1 MNKCKGC
8 VYWKWVKADKLYQT
22 PGYHYCEK
30 NKLTTCKRRAGEK
43 EHYRITIDVIAEP
56 DGVNRCS
63 DIDHVVYLNK
73 NELVPWTVRAEDV
86 KYKVEL
92 LSAEAEKDLE
102 LTWEDIQRIVEIADD
117 ILLDPQRPRRLS
129 TTKEAYYTEVLR
141 RYKEEKK

>member
-8 VYWKWVKADKLYQT
+8 VYWKWIKADKLYQT

-30 NKLTTCKRRAGEK
+30 NKETTCKRRAGEK

-56 DGVNRCS
+56 DGVDRCS

-86 KYKVEL
+86 KHKVEL
-92 LSAEAEKDLE
+92 LSDEAQKNLE
-102 LTWEDIQRIVEIADD
+102 LTWKDMRAIRIIKDHLTASINGPMWDSKEFYEEI
-117 ILLDPQRPRRLS
+117 
-129 TTKEAYYTEVLR
+129 LR
-141 RYKEEKK
+141 RFNKAKDKE